1 MQNGEARAVPQGMA
15 DSWQRLPLGG
25 LAALALSSTF
35 VAVGL
40 FTIGGILPPMT
51 EAFKGQA
58 NSAMLIQ
65 LIGSVS
71 APSFALASPVAG
83 RLAASMGVRRLYGW
97 SLVLFLAAGLAP
109 IMAPSLAIVLALRI
123 VLGIAVAGAFTAGM
137 AGIAQLPE
145 RQRHRMYGISA
156 LLAGGVAIGA
166 YQIVGSLA
174 AHGWRNAFLVHLLL
188 VPAAAFW
195 PFLPKGQGNAEVA
208 EAPDRKAGALAG
220 VPALLVLAAAVVG
233 WAMISSSIFSP
244 FYLVSIG
251 VTDAPAIGTIL
262 AAMAFCSLAGSGSY
276 GTLQGRLGTAGVM
289 KLGML
294 IAAVGALVLFLGQTV
309 PLATVGLGV
318 MGLGQGL
325 CGTAVYGLAV
335 ELAKDANGGKVT
347 GLISLAVY
355 LPQVVFPTI
364 AAIIASAFG
373 AGVVFGIVAAL
384 LLAATLL
391 LRLLARPE

>member
-1 MQNGEARAVPQGMA
+1 MQDGEARAVQQGTV
-15 DSWQRLPLGG
+15 DTWQGLPFGG
-25 LAALALSSTF
+25 MAALALSSTF

-51 EAFKGQA
+51 EAFKGQPG
-58 NSAMLIQ
+58 SAMLIQ

-71 APSFALASPVAG
+71 APSFALASPIAG
-83 RLAASMGVRRLYGW
+83 RLAASIGVRRLYGW

-109 IMAPSLAIVLALRI
+109 IMAPSLVIVLALRI

-137 AGIAQLPE
+137 AGIALLPE
-145 RQRHRMYGISA
+145 RQRHKMYGISA

-174 AHGWRNAFLVHLLL
+174 ANGWRNAFLVHLLL
-188 VPAAAFW
+188 VPAVACW
-195 PFLPKGQGNAEVA
+195 PYLPKGQGNAEVA
-208 EAPDRKAGALAG
+208 EAPDRKDGALAG
-220 VPALLVLAAAVVG
+220 VPGILVLAAAVVG

-251 VTDAPAIGTIL
+251 VTDAPTIGTIL

-289 KLGML
+289 NLGML

-384 LLAATLL
+384 LLAAALL
-391 LRLLARPE
+391 LRLLARPQ

>member
-1 MQNGEARAVPQGMA
+1 MQNVEARAVQQGTA
-15 DSWQRLPLGG
+15 ESWQSLPLGG
-25 LAALALSSTF
+25 LAALALSATF
-35 VAVGL
+35 LAVGL

-51 EAFKGQA
+51 EAFKGQP

-71 APSFALASPVAG
+71 APSFALASPIAG

-156 LLAGGVAIGA
+156 LLAGVVAIGA

-188 VPAAAFW
+188 VPAVACW
-195 PFLPKGQGNAEVA
+195 PFLPKGHGNAEVV
-208 EAPDRKAGALAG
+208 EVPDRTDGVLAG
-220 VPALLVLAAAVVG
+220 VPGILVLAAAAFG
-233 WAMISSSIFSP
+233 WAMIASSIYSP

-251 VTDAPAIGTIL
+251 VSDAPTIGTIL

-276 GTLQGRLGTAGVM
+276 GMLQGRLGTSGVM

-294 IAAVGALVLFLGQTV
+294 TAAAGALVLFLGQTV
-309 PLATVGLGV
+309 PLATAGLGV
-318 MGLGQGL
+318 MGLGQAL
-325 CGTAVYGLAV
+325 CGSAVYGLAV
-335 ELAKDANGGKVT
+335 ELAKDVNGGKVT
-347 GLISLAVY
+347 GLISLAIY
-355 LPQVVFPTI
+355 LPQAIFPTI
-364 AAIIASAFG
+364 AAIIAGAFG

-391 LRLLARPE
+391 LRLLARPR